1 MIKLKYVNQLLLTFG
16 LLAFVSKFYRIQ
28 QHKLILYYLEQ
39 YWHHCNNIVSPEEK
53 KIFWKKLKI
62 KKHFHWIEFFYT
74 TVSWSLFPSA
84 TSHWYKVPSSAQ
96 ETKNWSSLDQVI
108 DVTFP
113 SCPIKSTRFRK
124 STLKTFQNILRKDLF
139 TFLHECDEF
148 ERKIKIS
155 RMINERMFCL
165 LILFTY
171 LLRAHPNL
179 FASHWSKN

>member
-16 LLAFVSKFYRIQ
+16 LPAFVSKFYRIQ

-53 KIFWKKLKI
+53 KRFEKKNSNSK
-62 KKHFHWIEFFYT
+62 IEFFYT

-124 STLKTFQNILRKDLF
+124 STLKTFQNTFKKRSFHFFTWIRKKNQDF
-139 TFLHECDEF
+139 
-148 ERKIKIS
+148 K
-155 RMINERMFCL
+155 NEQMFCL
-165 LILFTY
+165 LFTY
-171 LLRAHPNL
+171 LVRAHPL
-179 FASHWSKN
+179 FACHWSKN

>member
-16 LLAFVSKFYRIQ
+16 LPAFVSKFYPIQ

-53 KIFWKKLKI
+53 KSFWKKKLKI
-62 KKHFHWIEFFYT
+62 KKHFHWIEFIYT

-124 STLKTFQNILRKDLF
+124 STLKTFQNTFMKRSFF
-139 TFLHECDEF
+139 TFLHEF

-155 RMINERMFCL
+155 RMN
-165 LILFTY
+165 
-171 LLRAHPNL
+171 
-179 FASHWSKN
+179 

>member
-53 KIFWKKLKI
+53 KSLWKKKLKI
-62 KKHFHWIEFFYT
+62 KTHFHWIEFFYT

-124 STLKTFQNILRKDLF
+124 STLKTFQNTFKKRSFHFFTWMWWLMNSNAKSRFQEWMNVLFIIYLFGARSSKFIL
-139 TFLHECDEF
+139 
-148 ERKIKIS
+148 
-155 RMINERMFCL
+155 
-165 LILFTY
+165 
-171 LLRAHPNL
+171 
-179 FASHWSKN
+179 